1 MEKKIFII
9 SEETMMYGDQK
20 IQLPFSLDQLT
31 QLFGAPREEIV
42 KSTGDDEKYE
52 LQEFHWDEIGF
63 SVSKFR
69 FENKITSMI
78 IYLDF
83 QDGNRNKS
91 IFDGE
96 IIIGNKEYLKCKW
109 KEDDEA
115 TQYLKIG
122 SFELYT
128 LMKDKLSIV
137 DEDYKE
143 LAELMSSRIE
153 IKFNPP
159 RKLVKYKFH
168 PIDEPE
174 LKFSDFNF
182 KLAVI
187 QRLMY
192 EKEVLLPKFDV
203 EEFAEE
209 YPKRE
214 IDTLEEGD
222 EPIKEVVNW
231 FKKLQ
236 IPVSLADEVDEIHM
250 DGGNDIY
257 LQVIPYWDGEDD
269 YFDLKKVTSE
279 DLAQFKNLKKMTV
292 MSRKYK
298 QIAKV
303 LEENGI
309 EAKPL

>member
-1 MEKKIFII
+1 MQDIII
-9 SEETMMYGDQK
+9 SENEIRYGNTK
-20 IQLPFSLDQLT
+20 LELPFSLKQLT
-31 QLFGAPREEIV
+31 DIFGQPREEIV

-52 LQEFHWDEIGF
+52 LQEFYWDEIGF

-257 LQVIPYWDGEDD
+257 LQIIPYWDGEDD

>member
-1 MEKKIFII
+1 MQFQDIMITRTEMFYGTEKIKV
-9 SEETMMYGDQK
+9 
-20 IQLPFSLDQLT
+20 PFSLENLKS
-31 QLFGAPREEIV
+31 LWGEPRKEEIHYAGVVGTKIHYFWDAIGIEGIMNHNDKISSLRIHV
-42 KSTGDDEKYE
+42 KEHAKSKIENIFMGNILIEK
-52 LQEFHWDEIGF
+52 
-63 SVSKFR
+63 
-69 FENKITSMI
+69 T
-78 IYLDF
+78 
-83 QDGNRNKS
+83 
-91 IFDGE
+91 
-96 IIIGNKEYLKCKW
+96 EYTKCKW
-109 KEDDEA
+109 KFDSEYSQTLKNGDFEIGTFLRKDLPNVDD
-115 TQYLKIG
+115 
-122 SFELYT
+122 SNR
-128 LMKDKLSIV
+128 
-137 DEDYKE
+137 E
-143 LAELMSSRIE
+143 LAEFLSTNVE
-153 IKFNPP
+153 IYYVKP

-174 LKFSDFNF
+174 LTFSDFNF

-257 LQVIPYWDGEDD
+257 LQIIPYWDGEDD